1 MLSRTSQTYENM
13 LIINIIIIGQVI
25 MSIAMAL
32 LLGIF
37 IIFPLKER
45 VTNAKQVKTSSSF
58 SSSFSCFLLLVL
70 LLFSV
75 ILNTY
80 GIVTAIY
87 CRSN

>member
-1 MLSRTSQTYENM
+1 MVSRTSQTYENM

-75 ILNTY
+75 ILSI